1 MTDDQL
7 GRPRFRLGFLT
18 HVQGRG
24 DPAATYRNAQELF
37 VVADE
42 LGFDVGWVAQHHAP
56 LGGGGLP
63 SPWTFLSHAA
73 ARTKRIRLSTAITV
87 LPLENPVRLAE
98 DVSVVD
104 LLSGG
109 RVEIGVGS
117 GGSEIEYAAF
127 GRDVARKREL
137 TSEGLEVL
145 RNALANRE
153 VGATGFTIQPPAA
166 DFTGRIWQGVFSG
179 PGAEYAARGG
189 SNLLLNRAAYG
200 YDEPTDV
207 VQRPWADA
215 YLAAWNQPRAPRIGL
230 SRFVFPAK
238 DRKTAL
244 DQIGAD
250 VHAAAQRFSL
260 RGAFPAGLGQE
271 EALRRFHSFYGHPDE
286 VIAALLGERVL
297 PVATD
302 LITQFNPAVP
312 DHDAAIRALEL
323 IATEVAPALGWKPAS
338 AVGSLRTRSLALG
351 PSASPAA
358 LAALRPSHDVA
369 SISRSLAEKNQYL
382 AKRCQGV

>member
-1 MTDDQL
+1 MT

-24 DPAATYRNAQELF
+24 DLAATYRNAQELF

-56 LGGGGLP
+56 LGGGGLS
-63 SPWTFLSHAA
+63 SPWTFLAHAA

-104 LLSGG
+104 TLSGG

-117 GGSEIEYAAF
+117 GASEAEYAAF
-127 GRDVARKREL
+127 GRDVSRKREL

-145 RNALANRE
+145 RSALANLQ
-153 VGATGFTIQPPAA
+153 VGTTGFTIQPPAG
-166 DFTGRIWQGVFSG
+166 DFTERIWQAVFSG
-179 PGAEYAARGG
+179 PGAEYAARAG
-189 SNLLLNRAAYG
+189 SNLLLNRATYG
-200 YDEPTDV
+200 YDEPTDE

-215 YLAAWNQPRAPRIGL
+215 YLAAWAAGVQGDGSPRGKQPRTPRIGL

-238 DRKTAL
+238 DKKTAL

-250 VHAAAQRFSL
+250 VLAAAQRFAL
-260 RGAFPAGLGQE
+260 RGAFPAGIGQD

-286 VIAALLGERVL
+286 IIAALQEEKVL

-323 IATEVAPALGWKPAS
+323 IATEVAPALGWKPS
-338 AVGSLRTRSLALG
+338 SS
-351 PSASPAA
+351 SS
-358 LAALRPSHDVA
+358 DVRQLTGA
-369 SISRSLAEKNQYL
+369 
-382 AKRCQGV
+382 

>member
-1 MTDDQL
+1 MTGQL
-7 GRPRFRLGFLT
+7 DKPRFRLGFLT

-24 DPAATYRNAQELF
+24 DPTATYRNAQELF

-63 SPWTFLSHAA
+63 SPWTFLAHAA

-87 LPLENPVRLAE
+87 LPLEDPVRLAE

-137 TSEGLEVL
+137 TSEGLDVL
-145 RNALANRE
+145 RSALANRE
-153 VGATGFTIQPPAA
+153 VGATGFTIQPPAG

-200 YDEPTDV
+200 YHEPTDV

-215 YLAAWNQPRAPRIGL
+215 YLAAWDQPRAPRIGL

-238 DRKTAL
+238 DSKTAL

-250 VHAAAQRFSL
+250 VHAAAERFSL
-260 RGAFPAGLGQE
+260 RGAFPAGLDQE

-286 VIAALLGERVL
+286 VIAGLLSERVL

-323 IATEVAPALGWKPAS
+323 IATEVAPALGWKP
-338 AVGSLRTRSLALG
+338 
-351 PSASPAA
+351 
-358 LAALRPSHDVA
+358 SHP
-369 SISRSLAEKNQYL
+369 EP
-382 AKRCQGV
+382 

>member
-1 MTDDQL
+1 MTDQT
-7 GRPRFRLGFLT
+7 GGPRFRLGFLT
-18 HVQGRG
+18 HVQSRG
-24 DPAATYRNAQELF
+24 DAPSAYRNAQELF

-56 LGGGGLP
+56 GGGGGLP
-63 SPWTFLSHAA
+63 SPWTFLAHAA
-73 ARTKRIRLSTAITV
+73 ARTRRIRLSTAITV

-117 GGSEIEYAAF
+117 GGSSLEYAAF
-127 GRDVARKREL
+127 GADVGRKREL
-137 TSEGLEVL
+137 TSEGLRVL
-145 RNALANRE
+145 RDALAGRE
-153 VGATGFTIQPPAA
+153 VGTDGFAIQPPPG
-166 DFTGRIWQGVFSG
+166 DFTGRLWQAVFSAG
-179 PGAEYAARGG
+179 GAGYAAGAG
-189 SNLLLNRAAYG
+189 SNLLLNRATYG
-200 YDEPTDV
+200 YDEPTDQ

-215 YLAAWNQPRAPRIGL
+215 YLAAWDQPRAPRIGL

-238 DRKTAL
+238 DKKAAL

-250 VHAAAQRFSL
+250 VHAAAQRFSE
-260 RGAFPAGLGQE
+260 RGAFPAGIDQQ

-286 VIAALLGERVL
+286 IIAALRQERVL

-312 DHDAAIRALEL
+312 DQDAAIRALEL

-338 AVGSLRTRSLALG
+338 ES
-351 PSASPAA
+351 
-358 LAALRPSHDVA
+358 
-369 SISRSLAEKNQYL
+369 
-382 AKRCQGV
+382 

>member
-1 MTDDQL
+1 MTDQPVT
-7 GRPRFRLGFLT
+7 PRFRLGFLT

-24 DPAATYRNAQELF
+24 DVTTTYRNAQELF

-42 LGFDVGWVAQHHAP
+42 LGFDTGWVAQHHAP

-63 SPWTFLSHAA
+63 SPWTFLAHAA
-73 ARTKRIRLSTAITV
+73 ARTKRIRLSTAITI

-104 LLSGG
+104 TLSGG

-117 GGSEIEYAAF
+117 GGSEAEFRAF

-137 TSEGLEVL
+137 TTEGLEVL
-145 RNALANRE
+145 RAALANQP
-153 VGATGFTIQPPAA
+153 VDASGFTIQPPAA
-166 DFTGRIWQGVFSG
+166 DFTGRIWQGVFSAA
-179 PGAEYAARGG
+179 GAQYAAAAG

-200 YDEPTDV
+200 YSEPTDV

-215 YLAAWNQPRAPRIGL
+215 YLAAWDQPRAPRIGL
-230 SRFVFPAK
+230 SRFVFPARDK
-238 DRKTAL
+238 KAAL

-250 VHAAAQRFSL
+250 VHAAAQRFAV
-260 RGAFPAGLGQE
+260 RGAFPEGIGQE

-286 VIAALLGERVL
+286 IIAALQQEQVL

-302 LITQFNPAVP
+302 LITQFNPAIL
-312 DHDAAIRALEL
+312 DQDAAIRALEL
-323 IATEVAPALGWKPAS
+323 IATEVAPALGWRPARDS
-338 AVGSLRTRSLALG
+338 VGVGAG
-351 PSASPAA
+351 APAGA
-358 LAALRPSHDVA
+358 
-369 SISRSLAEKNQYL
+369 
-382 AKRCQGV
+382 

>member
-1 MTDDQL
+1 MTDQP
-7 GRPRFRLGFLT
+7 GKPRFRLGFLT

-24 DPAATYRNAQELF
+24 EETATYRNAQELF

-42 LGFDVGWVAQHHAP
+42 LGFDVGWVAQHHVP

-63 SPWTFLSHAA
+63 SPWTFLAYAA
-73 ARTKRIRLSTAITV
+73 ARTRRIRLSTAITI
-87 LPLENPVRLAE
+87 LPLENPLRLAE

-104 LLSGG
+104 TLSGG

-117 GGSEIEYAAF
+117 GGSEAEYAAF
-127 GRDVARKREL
+127 GRDVGRKREL
-137 TSEGLEVL
+137 TSEGLRVL
-145 RNALANRE
+145 REALANRE
-153 VGATGFTIQPPAA
+153 VGTAGFTIQPRAGS
-166 DFTGRIWQGVFSG
+166 FTDRIWQAVFSA
-179 PGAEYAARGG
+179 PGAHYAAAAG

-200 YDEPTDV
+200 HNEPTDH

-215 YLAAWNQPRAPRIGL
+215 YLEAWDQPRIPRIGL

-244 DQIGAD
+244 DLIGAD
-250 VHAAAQRFSL
+250 VLAAARRFTL
-260 RGAFPAGLGQE
+260 RGAFPEGIDQA

-286 VIAALLGERVL
+286 IVTALQQEKVL

-312 DHDAAIRALEL
+312 GHDAAIRALEL
-323 IATEVAPALGWKPAS
+323 IATEVAPALGWQPAS
-338 AVGSLRTRSLALG
+338 ADSAEPTESAAPLTGAAQLAG
-351 PSASPAA
+351 A
-358 LAALRPSHDVA
+358 
-369 SISRSLAEKNQYL
+369 
-382 AKRCQGV
+382 

>member
-1 MTDDQL
+1 VQHPQGDLHRLLIGAVPGPGGEADRLGGREVAHLDQAL
-7 GRPRFRLGFLT
+7 GRRPGQRQQADAEPGPGGGFVLQGPSNALNAVRT
-18 HVQGRG
+18 IGQGRG
-24 DPAATYRNAQELF
+24 EPAATYRNAQELF
-37 VVADE
+37 VGDDE
-42 LGFDVGWVAQHHAP
+42 LGFDMGWVAQHHAP

-98 DVSVVD
+98 DVSVAD

-117 GGSEIEYAAF
+117 GGSELEYAAS

-153 VGATGFTIQPPAA
+153 VGPTGFTIQPPAGE
-166 DFTGRIWQGVFSG
+166 FTGRIWQGMFSG
-179 PGAEYAARGG
+179 PGAEYAAKGG

-200 YDEPTDV
+200 YDAPTDE

-215 YLAAWNQPRAPRIGL
+215 YLRAWDQPRAPRIGL

-244 DQIGAD
+244 
-250 VHAAAQRFSL
+250 V
-260 RGAFPAGLGQE
+260 FPAPNCGAVCSRTCGC
-271 EALRRFHSFYGHPDE
+271 ARR
-286 VIAALLGERVL
+286 
-297 PVATD
+297 T
-302 LITQFNPAVP
+302 
-312 DHDAAIRALEL
+312 
-323 IATEVAPALGWKPAS
+323 
-338 AVGSLRTRSLALG
+338 
-351 PSASPAA
+351 
-358 LAALRPSHDVA
+358 
-369 SISRSLAEKNQYL
+369 
-382 AKRCQGV
+382 

>member
-1 MTDDQL
+1 VTEQFSK
-7 GRPRFRLGFLT
+7 PRFRLGFLT

-24 DPAATYRNAQELF
+24 DPVATYRNAQELF

-63 SPWTFLSHAA
+63 SPWTFLAHAA

-104 LLSGG
+104 TLSGG

-117 GGSEIEYAAF
+117 GGSELEYAAF
-127 GRDVARKREL
+127 SRDIARKREL
-137 TSEGLEVL
+137 TSEGLQVL
-145 RNALANRE
+145 RDALANRE
-153 VGATGFTIQPPAA
+153 VGPTRFTIQPPAG
-166 DFTGRIWQGVFSG
+166 DFTDRIWQAVFSESG
-179 PGAEYAARGG
+179 TRYAAAAG

-200 YDEPTDV
+200 YAKPTDK

-215 YLAAWNQPRAPRIGL
+215 YLAAWSEPRAPRIGL

-238 DRKTAL
+238 DKKTAL

-250 VHAAAQRFSL
+250 VLAAAQRFTV
-260 RGAFPAGLGQE
+260 RGAFPAGIDQQ

-286 VIAALLGERVL
+286 IIEALRQEQVL

-312 DHDAAIRALEL
+312 DHHAAIRALEL
-323 IATEVAPALGWKPAS
+323 IATEVAPALGWKPS
-338 AVGSLRTRSLALG
+338 SG
-351 PSASPAA
+351 AA
-358 LAALRPSHDVA
+358 DNS
-369 SISRSLAEKNQYL
+369 
-382 AKRCQGV
+382 

>member
-1 MTDDQL
+1 MTDQP
-7 GRPRFRLGFLT
+7 GKPRFRLGFLT

-24 DPAATYRNAQELF
+24 DLAATYRNAQELF

-56 LGGGGLP
+56 LGGGGLS
-63 SPWTFLSHAA
+63 SPWTFLAHAA

-87 LPLENPVRLAE
+87 LPLEDPVRLAE

-104 LLSGG
+104 TLSGG

-117 GGSEIEYAAF
+117 GGSELEYAAF
-127 GRDVARKREL
+127 GRDVGRKREL

-145 RNALANRE
+145 RRALANEE
-153 VGATGFTIQPPAA
+153 VGASRFRIQPPPG
-166 DFTGRIWQGVFSG
+166 DFTGRIWQAVFSA
-179 PGAEYAARGG
+179 PGAGYAATAG

-200 YDEPTDV
+200 YSESTDE

-215 YLAAWNQPRAPRIGL
+215 YLEAWSQPRAPRIGL

-238 DRKTAL
+238 DKKTAL

-250 VHAAAQRFSL
+250 VLAAAQRFVT
-260 RGAFPAGLGQE
+260 RGAFPAGIGEQ

-286 VIAALLGERVL
+286 IIAELRRERVL

-323 IATEVAPALGWKPAS
+323 IATEVAPALGWKPS
-338 AVGSLRTRSLALG
+338 S
-351 PSASPAA
+351 
-358 LAALRPSHDVA
+358 
-369 SISRSLAEKNQYL
+369 
-382 AKRCQGV
+382 

>member
-1 MTDDQL
+1 MTDK
-7 GRPRFRLGFLT
+7 PRFRLGFLT
-18 HVQGRG
+18 HVQGR
-24 DPAATYRNAQELF
+24 DDRATAYRNAQELF

-56 LGGGGLP
+56 LGGGGLS
-63 SPWTFLSHAA
+63 SPWTFLAHAA
-73 ARTKRIRLSTAITV
+73 ARTRRIRLSTAITV
-87 LPLENPVRLAE
+87 LPLENAVRLAE

-104 LLSGG
+104 ILSGG

-117 GGSEIEYAAF
+117 GGNELEYAAF
-127 GRDVARKREL
+127 GADISRKREL
-137 TSEGLEVL
+137 TSEGLDVL
-145 RNALANRE
+145 RSALANHE
-153 VGATGFTIQPPAA
+153 VSTAGFTIQPRAG
-166 DFTGRIWQGVFSG
+166 DFTERIWQAVFSG
-179 PGAEYAARGG
+179 PGADYAARGG

-200 YDEPTDV
+200 YNQATDE

-215 YLAAWNQPRAPRIGL
+215 YLAAWQQPRIPRIGL

-260 RGAFPAGLGQE
+260 RGAFPQGISQD
-271 EALRRFHSFYGHPDE
+271 EALRRFHAFYGHPDE
-286 VIAALLGERVL
+286 IVAALREEKVL

-323 IATEVAPALGWKPAS
+323 IATEVAPALGWKPAVPQLTG
-338 AVGSLRTRSLALG
+338 A
-351 PSASPAA
+351 
-358 LAALRPSHDVA
+358 
-369 SISRSLAEKNQYL
+369 
-382 AKRCQGV
+382 

>member
-1 MTDDQL
+1 MTDAAEK
-7 GRPRFRLGFLT
+7 PRFRLGFLT

-24 DPAATYRNAQELF
+24 SDLAATYRNAQELF

-63 SPWTFLSHAA
+63 SPWTFLAHAA
-73 ARTKRIRLSTAITV
+73 ASTKRIRLSTAITI
-87 LPLENPVRLAE
+87 LPLEDPVRLAE
-98 DVSVVD
+98 DLSVVD
-104 LLSGG
+104 TLSGG

-117 GGSEIEYAAF
+117 GGSQAEYATF
-127 GRDVARKREL
+127 GRDITRKREL
-137 TSEGLEVL
+137 TTEGLSVL
-145 RNALANRE
+145 RRALANE
-153 VGATGFTIQPPAA
+153 AVGATGFTIQPPAA
-166 DFTGRIWQGVFSG
+166 DFSDRIWQAVFS
-179 PGAEYAARGG
+179 PDGARYAAAAG

-200 YDEPTDV
+200 FSEPTDE

-215 YLAAWNQPRAPRIGL
+215 YLARWDQPRAPRIGL

-238 DRKTAL
+238 DKQAAL

-250 VHAAAQRFSL
+250 VLAAARRFPV
-260 RGAFPAGLGQE
+260 RGAFPAGLDLE
-271 EALRRFHSFYGHPDE
+271 EALRRFHCFYGHPDE
-286 VIAALLGERVL
+286 VITALRQERVL

-323 IATEVAPALGWKPAS
+323 IATEVAPALGWQ
-338 AVGSLRTRSLALG
+338 
-351 PSASPAA
+351 PSRDPGGDRQ
-358 LAALRPSHDVA
+358 LT
-369 SISRSLAEKNQYL
+369 
-382 AKRCQGV
+382 GV